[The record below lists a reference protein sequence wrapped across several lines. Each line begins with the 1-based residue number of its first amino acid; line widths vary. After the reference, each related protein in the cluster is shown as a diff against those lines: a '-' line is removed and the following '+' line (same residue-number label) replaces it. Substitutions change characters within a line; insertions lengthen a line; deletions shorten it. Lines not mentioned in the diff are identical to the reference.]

1 MLTNSIVMNI
11 ITNNNIVL
19 NIMKGK
25 VSVWNLIAS
34 QGQWEPDREMTLK
47 DIPE

>member
-1 MLTNSIVMNI
+1 MNI

-25 VSVWNLIAS
+25 VSVRNLIAS
-34 QGQWEPDREMTLK
+34 QGRWKPDSGLTLK